1 MTAKELIEKLSK
13 FDMDKEIR
21 INIVIL
27 DECYEMNCMNALEF
41 ESDITLFFDK
51 DWIID
56 VF

>member
-41 ESDITLFFDK
+41 ESDITLFFDLSL
-51 DWIID
+51 IHI
-56 VF
+56 